1 MSRRYRNQDDLDCAV
16 ANVTGE
22 DLRFIRRHG
31 FSLVDSHNAN
41 FDPEPDLLPP
51 QYIDWDDLELS
62 RHDASECQPSRSI
75 RRVA

>member
-16 ANVTGE
+16 ASATGE

-31 FSLVDSHNAN
+31 FSLVDPHNAN

-51 QYIDWDDLELS
+51 QFIDWDDLEMS
-62 RHDASECQPSRSI
+62 RHAPIECQPSRFLW
-75 RRVA
+75 RVA

>member
-16 ANVTGE
+16 ASATGE
-22 DLRFIRRHG
+22 DMGFIRRHG
-31 FSLVDSHNAN
+31 FSLVDPHNDN

-51 QYIDWDDLELS
+51 QFIDWDELEMS
-62 RHDASECQPSRSI
+62 RHDSIECQPSRSL

>member
-16 ANVTGE
+16 ASVTGE

-31 FSLVDSHNAN
+31 FSLVDPHNAN

-51 QYIDWDDLELS
+51 QFIDWDELEMS
-62 RHDASECQPSRSI
+62 RHDSIECQPSRSL